1 MSQILQGL
9 PWTVHLQGVERILS
23 SIGLQP
29 ASGAQGA
36 YQTHLVEVMGV
47 MDLPVWTLG
56 RQNPCLGVWKRNCA
70 PRGFLR
76 HNRDQVE
83 AMSGLPKSLLDVISD
98 MDSSDSELQ
107 LWNWAGAHGSLAQ
120 TQLWE
125 AYRLAC
131 ILTHR
136 QCGLSIRATSTA
148 SATFPVG
155 GQAPT
160 GTTQGS
166 KAPISTE
173 LLVTRIVSSL
183 DAVEHTLRP
192 SANEAENTRLPT
204 NALLYP
210 AVIAA
215 LQSDVFNKYPEYK
228 EVVRRSLR
236 VADEPKIG
244 EQSPLLLD
252 LVEETW
258 QQSQEHNG
266 PINVDSLLR
275 ARGLELSLL

>member
-1 MSQILQGL
+1 
-9 PWTVHLQGVERILS
+9 
-23 SIGLQP
+23 
-29 ASGAQGA
+29 
-36 YQTHLVEVMGV
+36 
-47 MDLPVWTLG
+47 
-56 RQNPCLGVWKRNCA
+56 
-70 PRGFLR
+70 
-76 HNRDQVE
+76 
-83 AMSGLPKSLLDVISD
+83 
-98 MDSSDSELQ
+98 
-107 LWNWAGAHGSLAQ
+107 
-120 TQLWE
+120 
-125 AYRLAC
+125 
-131 ILTHR
+131 
-136 QCGLSIRATSTA
+136 
-148 SATFPVG
+148 
-155 GQAPT
+155 
-160 GTTQGS
+160 
-166 KAPISTE
+166 
-173 LLVTRIVSSL
+173 VTRIVSSL

-258 QQSQEHNG
+258 QQSPEHNG
-266 PINVDSLLR
+266 PINVDNLLR

>member
-1 MSQILQGL
+1 
-9 PWTVHLQGVERILS
+9 
-23 SIGLQP
+23 
-29 ASGAQGA
+29 
-36 YQTHLVEVMGV
+36 MGV

-56 RQNPCLGVWKRNCA
+56 RQNPCRGVWRRNCA
-70 PRGFLR
+70 PRGYLR

-107 LWNWAGAHGSLAQ
+107 LWNWVGAHGSLAQ

-125 AYRLAC
+125 SYRLAC

-136 QCGLSIRATSTA
+136 QCGMSIRAAGTA
-148 SATFPVG
+148 AATFPVG
-155 GQAPT
+155 SQAPT
-160 GTTQGS
+160 GTAQGS
-166 KAPISTE
+166 RAPISTA

-183 DAVEHTLRP
+183 DAVERSVRP
-192 SANEAENTRLPT
+192 TSDDEGSARLPT

-215 LQSDVFNKYPEYK
+215 LQTDVFNKHTEYK

-244 EQSPLLLD
+244 EQYPLLLD
-252 LVEETW
+252 LVEEIW
-258 QQSQEHNG
+258 QESQDHG
-266 PINVDSLLR
+266 PINVDDRLR

>member
-1 MSQILQGL
+1 M
-9 PWTVHLQGVERILS
+9 HLQGVERILS

-98 MDSSDSELQ
+98 MDSNDSELQ
-107 LWNWAGAHGSLAQ
+107 LWNWPGAHGSLAQ
-120 TQLWE
+120 THLWE

-136 QCGLSIRATSTA
+136 QCGTSIRATCTA

-155 GQAPT
+155 GQVPT
-160 GTTQGS
+160 GTAQGS

-192 SANEAENTRLPT
+192 SSETAGSTRLPT

-215 LQSDVFNKYPEYK
+215 LQADIFSKYTEYK
-228 EVVRRSLR
+228 DVVRRSLR

-244 EQSPLLLD
+244 EQSSLLLD
-252 LVEETW
+252 LVEEIW
-258 QQSQEHNG
+258 QELQDHGG
-266 PINVDSLLR
+266 PVNVDDILR